1 MQTFIYISLLCVLS
15 VASALCSVLINPQI
29 PPALSPLQRLIG
41 CGGFSPVVS
50 RIRMTGRKSK
60 GGSGGWEKSALAAC
74 RSISLCKSVTSCQ
87 DCLKINILRFA
98 HQNGPLEMKISD
110 E

>member
-60 GGSGGWEKSALAAC
+60 GGGRRLGKVCLGCLLQYFFVQISHQLSGLFE
-74 RSISLCKSVTSCQ
+74 
-87 DCLKINILRFA
+87 N
-98 HQNGPLEMKISD
+98 
-110 E
+110 